1 MIKVKLQ
8 VTTTF
13 LNGVELENIIKH
25 LTDEQW
31 EWIRLQLV
39 NEKLHSVETYN
50 MNVTINKGTTDV
62 IMDAEDLIEL
72 LKYKLV
78 ALERYKAE
86 GIDISQRVIDTQK
99 SIMHLEEYLLSIY
112 KDDDYPCDIV
122 NEF

>member
-1 MIKVKLQ
+1 
-8 VTTTF
+8 
-13 LNGVELENIIKH
+13 
-25 LTDEQW
+25 
-31 EWIRLQLV
+31 
-39 NEKLHSVETYN
+39 